1 MIYRPYRD
9 PTETVFTGIKIGVC
23 NQKLNFLF
31 LNQNIC
37 CWHSKEPSQWDDS
50 FKHPKPMLQLM
61 NKKILTFLHLI
72 FFHVDL
78 WFTKLGMSLYTNQN
92 ILSSTIIFSLKLGNV
107 GGFTSN
113 IIPQT
118 FLIHCVTASAVP
130 DIVTARS
137 VDAGN
142 ISLATWI
149 DAPVLWKGKVA
160 NALRVAKTP

>member
-1 MIYRPYRD
+1 M
-9 PTETVFTGIKIGVC
+9 
-23 NQKLNFLF
+23 
-31 LNQNIC
+31 
-37 CWHSKEPSQWDDS
+37 
-50 FKHPKPMLQLM
+50 
-61 NKKILTFLHLI
+61 
-72 FFHVDL
+72 
-78 WFTKLGMSLYTNQN
+78 KLGMSLYTNQT
-92 ILSSTIIFSLKLGNV
+92 ILSSTIIFSLKLGHV

-160 NALRVAKTP
+160 YALRVAKTS